1 MTPAKILIAD
11 DEPLNLLL
19 FAEMIKPMGHTV
31 ALAADGLET
40 VQKIHEIRPD
50 LIILDWNMPRLDGL
64 ETLIRIKSEADFKET
79 PVIMITGIMTSP
91 ENLKQAM
98 EAGAIDFLRK
108 PFDKIELQARVAS
121 VLMLARSQRELNER
135 LQTIERNN
143 KFIQA
148 LMEAIPHPF
157 IYYNLEGTIL
167 GYNNNFNKLFGAE
180 NINLIGT
187 NAYDLVSN
195 TGSESH
201 RAKDLELVRTRT
213 NTAYQSINLK
223 NNNDYILSKS
233 LVFNPQGEPEN
244 ILSIMTDITELNRAH
259 NEIIE
264 SKKRELTSSTL
275 RLIQNSEMNNSIIG
289 ELEKL
294 NQHTNKT
301 GNDIIKS
308 IVNNLSLNVGESIWQ
323 EFEMRFENVYESFY
337 RALNKLFPDLTQGE
351 KKLCAL
357 LRLNLSSKEIAT
369 LMFQNSQSVD
379 MARYRLRKKLN
390 LKQNENLTDF
400 LMTIDI

>member
-1 MTPAKILIAD
+1 MTPAKVLIAD

-31 ALAADGLET
+31 SLASDGLDA
-40 VQKIHEIRPD
+40 VQKINEVRPD

-64 ETLIRIKSEADFKET
+64 ETLIRIKNEPDFKQT

-98 EAGAIDFLRK
+98 ESGAIDFLRK
-108 PFDKIELQARVAS
+108 PFDKIELQARIAS
-121 VLMLARSQRELNER
+121 VLMLANSQRELNQR

-143 KFIQA
+143 QFIKA

-157 IYYNLEGTIL
+157 VFYNLDGFIL
-167 GYNNNFNKLFGAE
+167 GYNNNFDKLFGAQG
-180 NINLIGT
+180 INLIGT
-187 NAYDLVSN
+187 QVYDLVPNTSN
-195 TGSESH
+195 ESH
-201 RAKDLELVRTRT
+201 RGKDLELVRTHSPL
-213 NTAYQSINLK
+213 AYPCLNLK
-223 NNNDYILSKS
+223 NNTDYILSKS
-233 LVFNPQGEPEN
+233 LVFNPDGAPES
-244 ILSIMTDITELNRAH
+244 ILNIMTDITELNKAH

-294 NQHTNKT
+294 SQHTDKA

-308 IVNNLSLNVGESIWQ
+308 IANSLSLNAGESIWQ

-337 RALNKLFPDLTQGE
+337 KALNKLFPDLTQGK

-357 LRLNLSSKEIAT
+357 LRLNLSAKEIAT

-400 LMTIDI
+400 LMSIDL

>member
-1 MTPAKILIAD
+1 MTSAKVLIAD

-31 ALAADGLET
+31 ALASDGLDA
-40 VQKIHEIRPD
+40 VQKIKEVRPD

-64 ETLIRIKSEADFKET
+64 ETLVQIKSEPDFQAT

-121 VLMLARSQRELNER
+121 VLMLANSQRELNER

-143 KFIQA
+143 QFKKA

-157 IYYNLEGTIL
+157 VYYNLDGIIL
-167 GYNNNFNKLFGAE
+167 GYNNIFDKLFGAQ
-180 NINLIGT
+180 GT
-187 NAYDLVSN
+187 SLVGAQVYDMIPNAPN
-195 TGSESH
+195 ESH
-201 RAKDLELVRTRT
+201 RAKDLELARSQTSM
-213 NTAYQSINLK
+213 AYPCINLI
-223 NNNDYILSKS
+223 NESDYILSKS
-233 LVFNPQGEPEN
+233 LVFNPQGEPES
-244 ILSIMTDITELNRAH
+244 ILNIMTDITELNKAH

-275 RLIQNSEMNNSIIG
+275 RLIQNSEMNNFIIG

-294 NQHTNKT
+294 SQHTDKL

-308 IVNNLSLNVGESIWQ
+308 IINSLSLNAGESIWQ

-337 RALNKLFPDLTQGE
+337 KALNKLFPDLTQGE

-379 MARYRLRKKLN
+379 MARYRLRKKMN

-400 LMTIDI
+400 LMSIDL

>member
-1 MTPAKILIAD
+1 MTPAKVLIAD

-31 ALAADGLET
+31 SLASDGLDA
-40 VQKIHEIRPD
+40 VQKMNEVRPD

-64 ETLIRIKSEADFKET
+64 ETLIRIKNEPEFKQT

-121 VLMLARSQRELNER
+121 VLMLANSQRELNQR

-143 KFIQA
+143 QFIKA

-157 IYYNLEGTIL
+157 VFYNLDGFIL
-167 GYNNNFNKLFGAE
+167 GYNNNFDKLFGAQGV
-180 NINLIGT
+180 NLVGT
-187 NAYDLVSN
+187 QVHELVPNTSN
-195 TGSESH
+195 ESH

-213 NTAYQSINLK
+213 NMAYPCINLK
-223 NNNDYILSKS
+223 NNADFILSKS
-233 LVFNPQGEPEN
+233 LVFNPNGEPES
-244 ILSIMTDITELNRAH
+244 ILNIMTDITELNRAH

-275 RLIQNSEMNNSIIG
+275 RLIQNSEMNNTIIG

-294 NQHTNKT
+294 NQYTNNA
-301 GNDIIKS
+301 GNEIIKS
-308 IVNNLSLNVGESIWQ
+308 IINNLSLNAGGSIWQ

>member
-1 MTPAKILIAD
+1 MTPAKVLIAD

-31 ALAADGLET
+31 SLASDGLDA
-40 VQKIHEIRPD
+40 VQKMNEVRPD

-64 ETLIRIKSEADFKET
+64 ETLIRIKSEPDFKQT

-98 EAGAIDFLRK
+98 ESGAIDFLRK

-121 VLMLARSQRELNER
+121 VLMLANSQRELKER

-143 KFIQA
+143 QFIKA

-157 IYYNLEGTIL
+157 VFYNLDGFIL
-167 GYNNNFNKLFGAE
+167 GNNNNFHKLFGAQG
-180 NINLIGT
+180 INLIGT
-187 NAYDLVSN
+187 QVYDLVPNTSN
-195 TGSESH
+195 ESH
-201 RAKDLELVRTRT
+201 RAKDLELIRTHT
-213 NTAYQSINLK
+213 TLAYPCLNLK
-223 NNNDYILSKS
+223 NNTDYILSKS
-233 LVFNPQGEPEN
+233 LVFNQSGEPES
-244 ILSIMTDITELNRAH
+244 ILSIMTDITELNKAH

-294 NQHTNKT
+294 SQHTDKP

-308 IVNNLSLNVGESIWQ
+308 IANNLTLNAGESIWQ

-337 RALNKLFPDLTQGE
+337 KALNKLFPDLTQGE

-400 LMTIDI
+400 LMSIDL